1 MLLHVCSCTV
11 CIHPRGTLG
20 PCNFTLWNLHSAV
33 GVMIM
38 KEENSRIDIR
48 DILSLFL
55 LYSFLLS
62 GCGALD
68 AFLMNDS

>member
-1 MLLHVCSCTV
+1 
-11 CIHPRGTLG
+11 
-20 PCNFTLWNLHSAV
+20 
-33 GVMIM
+33 M
-38 KEENSRIDIR
+38 KEENSRIDIQ

-68 AFLMNDS
+68 AFLMNYSWKNELLFVTWNTADLCEGHKQLLCFLTPDSTDKLL